1 MNPSLIILDGIDE
14 FLSMPVTFS
23 PHKSA
28 QELEAEIN
36 RMVFYQ
42 KALAD
47 FLDGKMTPWYF
58 CEVVEMSGLD
68 PVKSES
74 NWTSGLSLF

>member
-14 FLSMPVTFS
+14 FLSMPITFS
-23 PHKSA
+23 PQKTA
-28 QELEAEIN
+28 QELEAEIK
-36 RMVFYQ
+36 RMIAYQ

-47 FLDGKMTPWYF
+47 FLDGKMTPWDF

-68 PVKSES
+68 PIEAES
-74 NWTSGLSLF
+74 NWNNGLSLF